1 MQIHINTYGS
11 YLHIKDQMFEI
22 KLPDNRGIHHFAAHK
37 IKSIW
42 LSKGIA
48 LSTEA
53 VFLAV
58 KNNIDM
64 IFLEWDGHPIGRI
77 WHSKLG
83 STTLIR
89 KKQLEASLDNRALKY
104 ICDWL
109 VKKLE
114 NQIDFLKDLKKHRM
128 EQESL
133 FESNS
138 GKILEFKSKI
148 KNIKAQSL
156 DQIAD
161 QLRAWEGNAGKYY
174 FSTLSDILPRQYQF
188 NGRSTRP
195 ATDEFNAFLNYAYGI
210 LYSRVEKSL
219 LIAGIEP
226 YLGFL
231 HRDDYNHKS
240 MVFDFIEP
248 FRIFAEKPIFHL
260 FSGKKVKKD
269 HTEKIA
275 NGVRVTKEGKAL
287 IIENFN
293 KYFDDEKVRYKN
305 KNRSRSIIIQYE
317 AHRFAN
323 ELIDFN
329 NTDTDNEN
337 EYLKI

>member
-1 MQIHINTYGS
+1 MQIHINTYGT

-22 KLPDNRGIHHFAAHK
+22 KLPDNHGKHLIAAHK
-37 IKSIW
+37 VKSIW
-42 LSKGIA
+42 LGKGTA

-58 KNNIDM
+58 KNNIDI
-64 IFLEWDGHPIGRI
+64 IFLEWDGNPVGRI

-89 KKQLEASLDNRALKY
+89 KKQLEISLDKRALEYTKV
-104 ICDWL
+104 WL
-109 VKKLE
+109 SSKLE
-114 NQIDFLKDLKKHRM
+114 NQKNFLKELKKHRM
-128 EQESL
+128 DQSEMFDFNIEKIN
-133 FESNS
+133 EYRNKITNINS
-138 GKILEFKSKI
+138 Q
-148 KNIKAQSL
+148 NL
-156 DQIAD
+156 DEISD
-161 QLRAWEGNAGKYY
+161 QLRAWEGNAGRIY
-174 FSTLSDILPRQYQF
+174 FTTLSDILPRNYQF
-188 NGRSTRP
+188 NGRSARP
-195 ATDEFNAFLNYAYGI
+195 ALDEFNSFLNYAYGI

-248 FRIFAEKPIFHL
+248 YRIYAEKPVFHL
-260 FSGKKVKKD
+260 FSGKKVKKE

-275 NGVRVTKEGKAL
+275 NGVKVTKEGKTL

-293 KYFDDEKVRYKN
+293 KYFDEEKVRYKN
-305 KNRSRSIIIQYE
+305 RNQTRANIIQYE

-323 ELIDFN
+323 ELIAGPNSNFEM
-329 NTDTDNEN
+329 EN
-337 EYLKI
+337 KQI

>member
-1 MQIHINTYGS
+1 MQIHINTYGT

-22 KLPDNRGIHHFAAHK
+22 KLPENQGKHHIAAHK
-37 IKSIW
+37 VKSIW
-42 LSKGIA
+42 LSKGTV

-58 KNNIDM
+58 KNNIDI

-77 WHSKLG
+77 WHCKLG

-89 KKQLEASLDNRALKY
+89 KKQLEASLDNRALNY
-104 ICDWL
+104 TRDWL
-109 VKKLE
+109 GRKIE

-128 EQESL
+128 EQASL
-133 FESNS
+133 FDSNAE
-138 GKILEFKSKI
+138 KINDFKNKI
-148 KNIKAQSL
+148 KNIKAESL
-156 DQIAD
+156 DHISD

-188 NGRSTRP
+188 DGRSTRP
-195 ATDEFNAFLNYAYGI
+195 ALDEFNAFLNYAYGI

-248 FRIFAEKPIFHL
+248 YRIFAEKPTFHL

-269 HTEKIA
+269 HTETIA
-275 NGVRVTKEGKAL
+275 NGIRVTKEGKAL

-293 KYFDDEKVRYKN
+293 KYFDEEKVRYKN
-305 KNRSRSIIIQYE
+305 KNQSRANIIQYE
-317 AHRFAN
+317 AHKFAN
-323 ELIDFN
+323 ELINGSD
-329 NTDTDNEN
+329 DNFEN